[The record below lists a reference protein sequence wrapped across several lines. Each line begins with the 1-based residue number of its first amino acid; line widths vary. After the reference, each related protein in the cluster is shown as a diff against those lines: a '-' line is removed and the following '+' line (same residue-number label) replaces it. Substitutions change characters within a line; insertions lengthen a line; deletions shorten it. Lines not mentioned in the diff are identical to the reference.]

1 MITNKQNHKYKINQ
15 AHKIVR
21 EILNGANTSSINQK
35 KELIKAVNLYNE
47 SISILPTAEA
57 YISLAYI
64 SLAYDD
70 IKASSIYLLEA
81 LNIEPNNVKAKK
93 MFLHIK
99 DKYAVNDNL
108 SESNK
113 IVKNKEKNNKI
124 SDIKT
129 NVANNISKITEKN
142 NKNNFFNLLNQAKKQ
157 AK

>member
-35 KELIKAVNLYNE
+35 KELIKAINLYNE

-113 IVKNKEKNNKI
+113 IVKNTENNNKI
-124 SDIKT
+124 SSIKSNVVNNLSKVTKNKT
-129 NVANNISKITEKN
+129 ND
-142 NKNNFFNLLNQAKKQ
+142 FFSLLNEAKK
-157 AK
+157 KNK